1 MLTEAV
7 GWISAAVL
15 LATLVRQVYV
25 QWHTDEVQGVSRW
38 LFRGQIAASL
48 GFVVYSVLVENW
60 VFVVTNALIAITA
73 MVGQAR
79 FWYRSR
85 KARSSQASSAV
96 HKAGTSVEAR
106 ARADAA
112 TAIGKAARRHGS
124 ARPAARRS
132 TRRA

>member
-7 GWISAAVL
+7 GWISAGVL

-25 QWHTDEVQGVSRW
+25 QWHTEEVQGVSRW

-48 GFVVYSVLVENW
+48 GFVVYSALVENW

-85 KARSSQASSAV
+85 KGGSSQASSAV
-96 HKAGTSVEAR
+96 HNAGTSVEAR

-112 TAIGKAARRHGS
+112 TVIGKAARRHGS
-124 ARPAARRS
+124 ARSAARRS
-132 TRRA
+132 ARRT

>member
-25 QWHTDEVQGVSRW
+25 QWHTEEVQGVSRW

-60 VFVVTNALIAITA
+60 VFVVTNALIALTA
-73 MVGQAR
+73 LVGQAR

-85 KARSSQASSAV
+85 RGTGQAARSTTVASLERP
-96 HKAGTSVEAR
+96 GEG
-106 ARADAA
+106 AA
-112 TAIGKAARRHGS
+112 TTGHDK
-124 ARPAARRS
+124 PV
-132 TRRA
+132 